1 MNTRELMYKLQTA
14 LKSKNIIVYINTY
27 QFYSQEQNRYIKMY
41 TVKKGKEELI
51 KTASQIKVI
60 KTLKNLWDE
69 VKDND

>member
-1 MNTRELMYKLQTA
+1 MYK
-14 LKSKNIIVYINTY
+14 
-27 QFYSQEQNRYIKMY
+27 
-41 TVKKGKEELI
+41 VKKGKEELI